1 MINLHFFHKLFGANY
16 VIMTEWKIST
26 PWVRMRLE
34 EYHMFQSHLGEL
46 AALATALCWTISAV
60 AFESAGKKVG
70 SISVNLIRLFIAFA
84 LISVFNLFT
93 RGMMLPLDA
102 SGSTWLWLSFSGLIG
117 FVIGDLF
124 LFQAFVQVGSRISM
138 LIMSTVP
145 PITAITGFIIMGERI
160 TLLALAGMV
169 ITIGGIALVILTK
182 NSEDKIFRLTHPV
195 KGLIYAFIGA
205 LGQAF
210 GLVFSKFGMGSY
222 NPIAAT
228 QIRIIAAII
237 GFSIV
242 ITISKNWENLYTA
255 LKDDKAMKHISI
267 GSFFGPFIG
276 VSLSLF
282 AVQHAPTGIVS
293 TIMSITPILIIPIS
307 IIIFKEKVVPREIV
321 GAIIS
326 LIGVSLLF
334 I

>member
-1 MINLHFFHKLFGANY
+1 ML
-16 VIMTEWKIST
+16 
-26 PWVRMRLE
+26 
-34 EYHMFQSHLGEL
+34 QSHIGEI
-46 AALATALCWTISAV
+46 AALATAACWTITAV

-70 SISVNLIRLFIAFA
+70 SLSVNLIRLVIALV

-93 RGMMLPLDA
+93 RGMLLPLDA
-102 SGSTWLWLSFSGLIG
+102 TGPAWFWLSFSGLIG

-124 LFQAFVQVGSRISM
+124 LFQAFVQVGARISM

-145 PITAITGFIIMGERI
+145 PITAITGYFLMGERI
-160 TLLALAGMV
+160 TLLGSAGMV
-169 ITIGGIALVILTK
+169 ITIAGIALVILTR
-182 NSEDKIFRLTHPV
+182 NSGDKIVSLTHSA

-237 GFSIV
+237 GFGIV
-242 ITISKNWENLYTA
+242 ITISKNWTHLYTA
-255 LKDDKAMKHISI
+255 LKDVKAMKHISI

-293 TIMSITPILIIPIS
+293 TIMSITPILIIPMS
-307 IIIFKEKVVPREIV
+307 IIILKEKVLPREIF

-326 LIGVSLLF
+326 LVGVSLLF

>member
-1 MINLHFFHKLFGANY
+1 ML
-16 VIMTEWKIST
+16 
-26 PWVRMRLE
+26 
-34 EYHMFQSHLGEL
+34 QSHLGEI
-46 AALATALCWTISAV
+46 AALATAACWTISAV
-60 AFESAGKKVG
+60 AFEAAGKKVG

-84 LISVFNLFT
+84 LISLLNLFT
-93 RGMMLPLDA
+93 RGMLLPSDA
-102 SGSTWLWLSFSGLIG
+102 SVSTWLWLSFSGLIG

-124 LFQAFVQVGSRISM
+124 LFQAYVQVGARISM

-145 PITAITGFIIMGERI
+145 PITAITGFILMGERI
-160 TLLALAGMV
+160 TLLGLVGMV
-169 ITIGGIALVILTK
+169 ITIVGIAIVILNK
-182 NSEDKIFRLTHPV
+182 DPENKIVRLTYPV

-222 NPIAAT
+222 NAIAAT

-242 ITISKNWENLYTA
+242 ITFSKNWGKLYKA
-255 LKDDKAMKHISI
+255 IKDSKAMKNISI
-267 GSFFGPFIG
+267 GSVFGPVIG

-282 AVQHAPTGIVS
+282 AVQHASTGIVS
-293 TIMSITPILIIPIS
+293 TIMSITPILIIPMS
-307 IIIFKEKVVPREIV
+307 IIVLKEKVVPREIL
-321 GAIIS
+321 GAIIC

-334 I
+334 L